1 MAIAVTTTKNTMA
14 TYYGTQG
21 TWIGLATANPGSVA
35 TPTASTE
42 VTGGSPAYAR
52 KQTTWGAASGGA
64 ITGTAVTID
73 TPAATVTYII
83 LASAA
88 VVATA
93 NMIDNAAVTSVVMS
107 GQGQIVVTPTY
118 TQT

>member
-14 TYYGTQG
+14 TYYGTLG
-21 TWIGLATANPGSVA
+21 AYIGMATGAPGSTA
-35 TPTASTE
+35 TPSNE

-52 KQTTWGAASGGA
+52 IATTWGSASGGA
-64 ITGTAVTID
+64 ITGTACTIN
-73 TPAATVTYII
+73 TPAATVTYI
-83 LASAA
+83 LVASASSGN
-88 VVATA
+88 
-93 NMIDNAAVTSVVMS
+93 NMIDNASVTSVVMS

>member
-21 TWIGLATANPGSVA
+21 TWIGLATSNPGA
-35 TPTASTE
+35 TTTPTGE

-52 KQTTWGAASGGA
+52 KQTTWGAAAAGA

-88 VVATA
+88 VVASA
-93 NMIDNAAVTSVVMS
+93 NMIDNALVTSVVMS

>member
-14 TYYGTQG
+14 TYYGTLG
-21 TWIGLATANPGSVA
+21 TYIGLATSAPGSTA
-35 TPTASTE
+35 TPTGE

-52 KQTTWGAASGGA
+52 KATTWGSASSGA

-73 TPAATVTYII
+73 TPAATVTHIL
-83 LASAA
+83 LASA
-88 VVATA
+88 VSGN
-93 NMIDNAAVTSVVMS
+93 NMIDNADVTDVVMS

>member
-1 MAIAVTTTKNTMA
+1 MA

-21 TWIGLATANPGSVA
+21 SWIGLATSAPGSTS
-35 TPTASTE
+35 TPTGE

-52 KQTTWGAASGGA
+52 KQTTWGAASTGV
-64 ITGTAVTID
+64 ITGSAVTID
-73 TPAATVTYII
+73 TPATTVTHIL

-88 VVATA
+88 TGAT
-93 NMIDNAAVTSVVMS
+93 MIDNALISSVVMS
-107 GQGQIVVTPTY
+107 GQGQIVVTPTF

>member
-1 MAIAVTTTKNTMA
+1 MPIAVVTTKNTLA

-21 TWIGLATANPGSVA
+21 SWIGLATANPGTVA
-35 TPTASTE
+35 TPTGE

-52 KQTTWGAASGGA
+52 KQTTWGTASGGA

-88 VVATA
+88 LVATA
-93 NMIDNAAVTSVVMS
+93 NMIDNALVTSVVMS

>member
-14 TYYGTQG
+14 TYYGTLG
-21 TWIGLATANPGSVA
+21 TYIGLATGNPGSTA
-35 TPTASTE
+35 TPSNE

-52 KQTTWGAASGGA
+52 VATTWGSASGGA
-64 ITGTAVTID
+64 ITGTAVTIN
-73 TPAATVTYII
+73 TPAATITYII

-88 VVATA
+88 TTGAA
-93 NMIDNAAVTSVVMS
+93 NMIDNASITSVVMS

>member
-21 TWIGLATANPGSVA
+21 TWIGLATGAPGA
-35 TPTASTE
+35 TTTPSNE

-83 LASAA
+83 LASAST
-88 VVATA
+88 VASA
-93 NMIDNAAVTSVVMS
+93 NMIDNASVTSVVMS

>member
-1 MAIAVTTTKNTMA
+1 MPIAVTTTRNTMA
-14 TYYGTQG
+14 TYFGTLG
-21 TWIGLATANPGSVA
+21 SWVGLATSNPGA
-35 TPTASTE
+35 TTTPTGE

-73 TPAATVTYII
+73 TPAATVTFII

-88 VVATA
+88 TVATT